1 MRSTKRRVVVVL
13 AWLAVAVVGA
23 AALTGVAVAAEQSR
37 GAGGSNTASAAS
49 AASGSSAGLGPAAR
63 LRRLGDRVVHGE
75 ATVRTKDGYQVF
87 DTQLGTITSLS
98 ATSLTARSSD
108 GFTQTWTLS
117 ADTVVRKDGSKVE
130 QSALAVGD
138 TVRLVGP
145 AGTGSA
151 SPSAHLV
158 VVRPADSAGPSG
170 SAAS

>member
-1 MRSTKRRVVVVL
+1 
-13 AWLAVAVVGA
+13 
-23 AALTGVAVAAEQSR
+23 
-37 GAGGSNTASAAS
+37 
-49 AASGSSAGLGPAAR
+49 
-63 LRRLGDRVVHGE
+63 VVHGE

-130 QSALAVGD
+130 PSALAVGD